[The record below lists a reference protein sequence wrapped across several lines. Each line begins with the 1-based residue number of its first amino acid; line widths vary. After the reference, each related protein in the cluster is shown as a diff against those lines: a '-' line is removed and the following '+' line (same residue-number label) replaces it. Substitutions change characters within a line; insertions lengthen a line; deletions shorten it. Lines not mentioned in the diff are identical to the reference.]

1 MSNRM
6 KSNLLKYGISGSI
19 AFMLIWI
26 YCSTRNLWLQI
37 PMERWRILCDAFT
50 IPGLTYIMVGFLM
63 MIANEGFFD
72 MLSYAC
78 SKAVGMFL
86 PGRGFSDDGEKYY
99 DYVQR
104 KKDKRVSGFGF
115 LFVVGC
121 VLMAFALLFMFLFY
135 RIYNG

>member
-6 KSNLLKYGISGSI
+6 KSNLLKYGISGGI
-19 AFMLIWI
+19 AFVLIWI

-78 SKAVGMFL
+78 SKAVGVFL
-86 PGRGFSDDGEKYY
+86 PGRGFSDNGEKYY

-104 KKDKRVSGFGF
+104 KRDKRATGFGF
-115 LFVVGC
+115 LFVVGG
-121 VLMAFALLFMFLFY
+121 VLMAFALLFLFLFY
-135 RIYNG
+135 RLYNG

>member
-6 KSNLLKYGISGSI
+6 KSNLLKYGISGGI
-19 AFMLIWI
+19 AFLLIWI

-78 SKAVGMFL
+78 SKAVGVFL
-86 PGRGFSDDGEKYY
+86 PGRGFSDNGEKYY

-115 LFVVGC
+115 LFVVGG
-121 VLMAFALLFMFLFY
+121 VLMAFALLFLFLFY
-135 RIYNG
+135 RLYNG

>member
-6 KSNLLKYGISGSI
+6 KSNLLKYGISGGI
-19 AFMLIWI
+19 AFVLIWI

-115 LFVVGC
+115 LFVVGG
-121 VLMAFALLFMFLFY
+121 VLMAFALLFLFLFY
-135 RIYNG
+135 RLYNG

>member
-1 MSNRM
+1 MSNRA
-6 KSNLLKYGISGSI
+6 KVNLAKYGLSVGFAGI
-19 AFMLIWI
+19 MIWI
-26 YCSTRNLWLQI
+26 YCSTRNLFLQI

-50 IPGLTYIMVGFLM
+50 LPGLTYIMVGFLL

-72 MLSYAC
+72 MFSYAC

-104 KKDKRVSGFGF
+104 KRGKRATGFGF
-115 LFVVGC
+115 LFVVGGI
-121 VLMAFALLFMFLFY
+121 LMAFALLFMFLFY
-135 RIYNG
+135 RLYNG

>member
-6 KSNLLKYGISGSI
+6 KSNLLKYGISGGI
-19 AFMLIWI
+19 AFVLIWI

-104 KKDKRVSGFGF
+104 KKDKRATGFGF
-115 LFVVGC
+115 LFVVGG
-121 VLMAFALLFMFLFY
+121 VLMAFALLFLFLFY
-135 RIYNG
+135 RLYNG

>member
-6 KSNLLKYGISGSI
+6 KSNLLKYGISCGI
-19 AFMLIWI
+19 AFVLIWI

-50 IPGLTYIMVGFLM
+50 LPGLTYIMVGFLM

-78 SKAVGMFL
+78 SKAVGVFL
-86 PGRGFSDDGEKYY
+86 PGRGFSDNGEKYY

-104 KKDKRVSGFGF
+104 KKDKRATGFGF
-115 LFVVGC
+115 LFVVGG

-135 RIYNG
+135 RLYNG